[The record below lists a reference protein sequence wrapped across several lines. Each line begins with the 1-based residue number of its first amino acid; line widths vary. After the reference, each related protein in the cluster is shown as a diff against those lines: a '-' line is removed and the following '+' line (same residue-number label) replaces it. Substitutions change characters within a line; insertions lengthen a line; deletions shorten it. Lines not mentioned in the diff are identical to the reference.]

1 MLSDKTQCLIG
12 EIKRIVLRYM
22 SEEEVS
28 LFLLLSSPLIDQV
41 INDPE
46 ISDSLKCHQ
55 IQLIASSAVYQARS
69 CGHVGDESQLNDDLD
84 TKIKHF
90 FEITSTKWRKSTRGL
105 VEDVVETIIPT
116 TELTK
121 PTTEPSKPT
130 TEPTKPTSEATTD
143 QPGIE
148 VEDAEDTL
156 VEVIMAPENVSFF
169 LRVVRVV
176 GDLLLTLFTT
186 LTKPSKKKKK
196 KKNKKD
202 NKKEETPTTTNV

>member
-12 EIKRIVLRYM
+12 EVKRIVLRYM

-41 INDPE
+41 INDSE
-46 ISDSLKCHQ
+46 IPDSLKCHQ

-69 CGHVGDESQLNDDLD
+69 CGHIGDESQLNDDLN

-105 VEDVVETIIPT
+105 AEDILPELKEQI
-116 TELTK
+116 LTK
-121 PTTEPSKPT
+121 PETAPVSTAPVSTAPVSTTSNN
-130 TEPTKPTSEATTD
+130 
-143 QPGIE
+143 E

-176 GDLLLTLFTT
+176 GDLLLSLFTS

-196 KKNKKD
+196 KKNKK
-202 NKKEETPTTTNV
+202 EEIPQV